1 MESTGRFLEVGL
13 VELNGGGGE
22 RGGMAWGWKP
32 RGSWVG
38 VILTTNLYDRCMVH
52 GKSPPNC

>member
-1 MESTGRFLEVGL
+1 MESTGRFLEAGL

-22 RGGMAWGWKP
+22 RGGGGGEWRGDGNP

-38 VILTTNLYDRCMVH
+38 VILTTNLL
-52 GKSPPNC
+52 

>member
-1 MESTGRFLEVGL
+1 MESTGRFLEAGL

-22 RGGMAWGWKP
+22 RGEVWRGDGNP

-38 VILTTNLYDRCMVH
+38 VILTTNLL
-52 GKSPPNC
+52 

>member
-22 RGGMAWGWKP
+22 RGGGGEWRGDGNP

-38 VILTTNLYDRCMVH
+38 VILTTNLL
-52 GKSPPNC
+52 